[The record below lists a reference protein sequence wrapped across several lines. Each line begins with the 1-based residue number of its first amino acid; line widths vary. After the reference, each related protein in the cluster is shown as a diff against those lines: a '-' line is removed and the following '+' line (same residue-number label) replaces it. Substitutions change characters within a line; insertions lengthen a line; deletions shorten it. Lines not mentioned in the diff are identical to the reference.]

1 MQKLKIEPYISI
13 KDKICLMIEIAH
25 VQGCQ
30 QQKQAYVSPLGWEYY
45 LVAIPQI

>member
-1 MQKLKIEPYISI
+1 
-13 KDKICLMIEIAH
+13 MIEIAH

-30 QQKQAYVSPLGWEYY
+30 QQKKAYVSPVGWEYY

>member
-1 MQKLKIEPYISI
+1 
-13 KDKICLMIEIAH
+13 MIGIVH

-30 QQKQAYVSPLGWEYY
+30 QQKQAYISPLGREYY